1 MNENASLFF
10 VDRHVDSHIKEK
22 KAFIEYGSNQK
33 FITYADLH
41 EQSSKLRHFFS
52 KFKINREDRVIIL
65 MQDVISYPIIFW
77 GCLKSGVVPVLLN
90 TLLSSEVVNDI
101 INNSR
106 AKAVFI
112 SSGLLSSFENSVKKN
127 VNIKHIIEVGTKKSN
142 YINFEEEIQKCSF
155 KETIK
160 CSKDEIA
167 FWLYSSGSTGQP
179 KGVKHVHGSLEYTF
193 KTYGKQVLKIH
204 QNDIIFSVA
213 KLFFAYG
220 LGNAMTFPMSVG
232 ATTIL
237 LPERPTPE
245 VVSTLLNKFNV
256 TTFFAVPT
264 IFSAILDFTTS
275 NNFDGF
281 KNLKI
286 SVSAGEAL
294 PENIGKKWHEL
305 TSTHILDGIGSTE
318 MLHIFLSNKVDDIEY
333 GTTGIAVP
341 GYELKLLDENNNIIE
356 NDEIGELLVKG
367 ESSADGYWNMR
378 NKSRKTFEGEWTRT
392 GDKYIRNKNGKYVY
406 CGRTDDMFKVSG
418 IWVSPFEVEQAILN
432 HDEVLESAVVPE
444 TDHEGLVKSK
454 AFIILKTE
462 QNQKEKLKEI
472 EKAIKEIVKEKIGLW
487 KYPRSIEFVK
497 TLPKTATGKIQRFK
511 LRK

>member
-10 VDRHVDSHIKEK
+10 VDRHFDSHIKEK
-22 KAFIEYGSNQK
+22 KAFIESGSNQN

-90 TLLSSEVVNDI
+90 TLLSSEVVNEI

-142 YINFEEEIQKCSF
+142 YINFDEEIQKCF
-155 KETIK
+155 FQDTIK

-179 KGVKHVHGSLEYTF
+179 KGVKHVHGSLEYTY

-245 VVSTLLNKFNV
+245 VVSSLLNEFNV
-256 TTFFAVPT
+256 TIFFAVPT

-281 KNLKI
+281 KNLKL

-305 TSTHILDGIGSTE
+305 NSTHILDGIGSTE

-333 GTTGIAVP
+333 GTTGIPVP
-341 GYELKLLDENNNIIE
+341 GYELKLLDENNNII
-356 NDEIGELLVKG
+356 NNYEIGELLVKG

-378 NKSRKTFEGEWTRT
+378 DKSRKTFEGEWTRT
-392 GDKYIRNKNGKYVY
+392 GDKYIRNKNGKYIY

-432 HDEVLESAVVPE
+432 HENVLESAVVPE
-444 TDHEGLVKSK
+444 VDHEGLVKSK
-454 AFIILKTE
+454 AFVILK
-462 QNQKEKLKEI
+462 NDNKN
-472 EKAIKEIVKEKIGLW
+472 KADLTNIKEDIKQIVKEKIGLW

-497 TLPKTATGKIQRFK
+497 SLPKTATGKIQRFK
-511 LRK
+511 LR

>member
-1 MNENASLFF
+1 MNENAALFF
-10 VDRHVDSHIKEK
+10 VDRHVDSHINEK
-22 KAFIEYGSNQK
+22 KAFIEYGSKQK
-33 FITYADLH
+33 FITYADLY

-77 GCLKSGVVPVLLN
+77 GCLKSGVIPVLLN
-90 TLLSSEVVNDI
+90 TLLSSEVVNEI

-112 SSGLLSSFENSVKKN
+112 SSRLLSSFENSVKKN
-127 VNIKHIIEVGTKKSN
+127 VSIKHIIEVGTKKSN
-142 YINFEEEIQKCSF
+142 YINFDEEIKKCSF
-155 KETIK
+155 QDTIK

-179 KGVKHVHGSLEYTF
+179 KGVKHVHGSLEYTY

-245 VVSTLLNKFNV
+245 VVSSLLNECNV

-318 MLHIFLSNKVDDIEY
+318 MLHIFLSNKIDDLEY

-454 AFIILKTE
+454 AFIILKTD

-472 EKAIKEIVKEKIGLW
+472 EKTIKEIVKEKIGLW

-497 TLPKTATGKIQRFK
+497 SLPKTATGKIQRFK

>member
-22 KAFIEYGSNQK
+22 KAFIECGSNQN

-41 EQSSKLRHFFS
+41 EQSSRLRHFFS
-52 KFKINREDRVIIL
+52 KFKINREDRVVIL

-77 GCLKSGVVPVLLN
+77 GCLKSGVIPVLLN
-90 TLLSSEVVNDI
+90 TLLSSEVVSEI

-112 SSGLLSSFENSVKKN
+112 STGLLSSFENSIKKN
-127 VNIKHIIEVGTKKSN
+127 SSVKQIIEVGTKRSN
-142 YINFEEEIQKCSF
+142 YINFDEEIQKCLVQD
-155 KETIK
+155 TIK
-160 CSKDEIA
+160 CSKDEVA

-179 KGVKHVHGSLEYTF
+179 KGVKHVHGSLEYTY
-193 KTYGKQVLKIH
+193 KTYGKQVLKIEE
-204 QNDIIFSVA
+204 NDIVFSVA

-245 VVSTLLNKFNV
+245 VVTSLLNDFNV

-264 IFSAILDFTTS
+264 IFSAMLDFITS
-275 NNFDGF
+275 KNFGGF
-281 KNLKI
+281 KNLKL

-294 PENIGKKWHEL
+294 PENIGKKWNEL

-318 MLHIFLSNKVDDIEY
+318 MLHIFLSNKIDDLEY
-333 GTTGIAVP
+333 GTTGVAVP
-341 GYELKLLDENNNIIE
+341 GYKLKLLDENNKVIKN
-356 NDEIGELLVKG
+356 NDIGELLVKG

-378 NKSRKTFEGEWTRT
+378 EKSKKTFEGEWTRT
-392 GDKYIRNKNGKYVY
+392 GDKYIRNNNGKYIY

-432 HDEVLESAVVPE
+432 HEDVLESAVVPE
-444 TDHEGLVKSK
+444 VDHEGLVKSK
-454 AFIILKTE
+454 AFIILKE
-462 QNQKEKLKEI
+462 ESKDKDNI
-472 EKAIKEIVKEKIGLW
+472 EKIEKSIKEIVKEKIGLW
-487 KYPRSIEFVK
+487 KYPRSIEFVNN
-497 TLPKTATGKIQRFK
+497 LPKTATGKIQRFK

>member
-1 MNENASLFF
+1 
-10 VDRHVDSHIKEK
+10 
-22 KAFIEYGSNQK
+22 
-33 FITYADLH
+33 
-41 EQSSKLRHFFS
+41 
-52 KFKINREDRVIIL
+52 
-65 MQDVISYPIIFW
+65 
-77 GCLKSGVVPVLLN
+77 
-90 TLLSSEVVNDI
+90 
-101 INNSR
+101 
-106 AKAVFI
+106 
-112 SSGLLSSFENSVKKN
+112 
-127 VNIKHIIEVGTKKSN
+127 
-142 YINFEEEIQKCSF
+142 
-155 KETIK
+155 
-160 CSKDEIA
+160 
-167 FWLYSSGSTGQP
+167 
-179 KGVKHVHGSLEYTF
+179 
-193 KTYGKQVLKIH
+193 
-204 QNDIIFSVA
+204 
-213 KLFFAYG
+213 
-220 LGNAMTFPMSVG
+220 MTFPMSVG
-232 ATTIL
+232 ATAIL
-237 LPERPTPE
+237 LSERPTPE
-245 VVSTLLNKFNV
+245 VVSKLLNEFNV

-264 IFSAILDFTTS
+264 IFSAILDFTTL

-294 PENIGKKWHEL
+294 PENIGKKWYEL

-318 MLHIFLSNKVDDIEY
+318 MLHIFLSNKIDDLEY

-341 GYELKLLDENNNIIE
+341 GYKLKLLDENNNIIE

-444 TDHEGLVKSK
+444 IDHEGLVKSK

-472 EKAIKEIVKEKIGLW
+472 EKTIKEIVKEKIGLW

>member
-10 VDRHVDSHIKEK
+10 VDRHVDSHIKQK

-33 FITYADLH
+33 FITYADLY

-65 MQDVISYPIIFW
+65 MQDVIYYPIIFW

-142 YINFEEEIQKCSF
+142 YINFEKEIQKCSF
-155 KETIK
+155 QKTIK

-179 KGVKHVHGSLEYTF
+179 KGVKHVHGSLEYTY

-232 ATTIL
+232 ATAIL

-245 VVSTLLNKFNV
+245 VVSTLLNKFDV
-256 TTFFAVPT
+256 TIFFAVPT

-275 NNFDGF
+275 KNFDGF
-281 KNLKI
+281 KNLKL

-341 GYELKLLDENNNIIE
+341 GYELKLLDENSNIIE

-444 TDHEGLVKSK
+444 IDHEGLVKSK

-462 QNQKEKLKEI
+462 QTQKEKLKEI
-472 EKAIKEIVKEKIGLW
+472 EKTIKEIVKEKIGLW

>member
-10 VDRHVDSHIKEK
+10 VDTHADSHIKEK
-22 KAFIEYGSNQK
+22 KAFIESGPNQK

-90 TLLSSEVVNDI
+90 TLLSSEVVNEI

-142 YINFEEEIQKCSF
+142 YINFDEEIQKCF
-155 KETIK
+155 FQDTIK

-179 KGVKHVHGSLEYTF
+179 KGVKHVHGSLEYTY

-245 VVSTLLNKFNV
+245 IVSSLLNEFNV
-256 TTFFAVPT
+256 TIFFAVPT

-281 KNLKI
+281 KNLKL

-305 TSTHILDGIGSTE
+305 NSTHILDGIGSTE
-318 MLHIFLSNKVDDIEY
+318 MLHIFLSNKDDDIEY

-341 GYELKLLDENNNIIE
+341 GYELKLLDENNNII
-356 NDEIGELLVKG
+356 NNYEIGELLVKG

-378 NKSRKTFEGEWTRT
+378 DKSRKTFEGEWTRT
-392 GDKYIRNKNGKYVY
+392 GDKYIRNKNGKYIY

-432 HDEVLESAVVPE
+432 HENVLESAVVPE
-444 TDHEGLVKSK
+444 VDHEGLVKSK
-454 AFIILKTE
+454 AFVILK
-462 QNQKEKLKEI
+462 NDNKN
-472 EKAIKEIVKEKIGLW
+472 KADLINIKEDIKQIVKEKIGLW

-497 TLPKTATGKIQRFK
+497 SLPKTATGKIQRFK
-511 LRK
+511 LR

>member
-52 KFKINREDRVIIL
+52 KFKIYREDRVIIL

-112 SSGLLSSFENSVKKN
+112 SSGLLRSFENSVKKN

-155 KETIK
+155 QDTIK

-179 KGVKHVHGSLEYTF
+179 KGVKHVHGSLEYTY

-204 QNDIIFSVA
+204 KNDIIFSVA

-245 VVSTLLNKFNV
+245 VVSTLLNKFDV

-281 KNLKI
+281 KNLKL

-294 PENIGKKWHEL
+294 PENIGKKWNEL

-318 MLHIFLSNKVDDIEY
+318 MLHIFLSNKVDDVEY

-341 GYELKLLDENNNIIE
+341 GYELKLLDENNKVIN

-378 NKSRKTFEGEWTRT
+378 DKSRKTFEGEWTRT

-432 HDEVLESAVVPE
+432 HDKVLESAVVPE
-444 TDHEGLVKSK
+444 IDHEGLVKSK
-454 AFIILKTE
+454 AFIILKE
-462 QNQKEKLKEI
+462 EAKGKDNLEKI
-472 EKAIKEIVKEKIGLW
+472 EESIKAIVKEKIGLW
-487 KYPRSIEFVK
+487 KYPRSIEFVN

>member
-1 MNENASLFF
+1 MNENAALFF
-10 VDRHVDSHIKEK
+10 VDRNVNGSLKDKT
-22 KAFIEYGSNQK
+22 AFIEYGNSSNS
-33 FITYADLH
+33 ISYYDLYD
-41 EQSSKLRHFFS
+41 QSSRLKNLFLKYNIS
-52 KFKINREDRVIIL
+52 REDRVIIL
-65 MQDVISYPIIFW
+65 MNDVVQYPVIFW
-77 GCLKSGVVPVLLN
+77 GCLKSGVIPVLLN
-90 TLLSSEVVNDI
+90 TLLSNEI
-101 INNSR
+101 INEIINDSR

-112 SSGLLSSFENSVKKN
+112 TSNLLDTFNDLLTKNSNIQNIFEIGENSNYVNFIDEIKKCQ
-127 VNIKHIIEVGTKKSN
+127 IES
-142 YINFEEEIQKCSF
+142 
-155 KETIK
+155 TID
-160 CSKDEIA
+160 CSKDEVA

-179 KGVKHVHGSLEYTF
+179 KGVKHVHGSLQNTYD
-193 KTYGKQVLKIH
+193 TYGKQVLKINE
-204 QNDIIFSVA
+204 NDIVFSVA

-220 LGNAMTFPMSVG
+220 LGNSMTFPMSVG
-232 ATTIL
+232 ATAIL

-245 VVSTLLNKFNV
+245 VVSKLLNEFNV

-294 PENIGKKWHEL
+294 PENIGNKWYEL

-318 MLHIFLSNKVDDIEY
+318 MLHIFLSNKIDDLEY

-454 AFIILKTE
+454 AFIILKTD

>member
-22 KAFIEYGSNQK
+22 KAFIEYGSKQK

-77 GCLKSGVVPVLLN
+77 GCLKSGVIPVLLN
-90 TLLSSEVVNDI
+90 TLLSSEVVNEI

-127 VNIKHIIEVGTKKSN
+127 VSIKHIIEVGTKISN
-142 YINFEEEIQKCSF
+142 YINFDEEIKKCSF
-155 KETIK
+155 QETIN

-179 KGVKHVHGSLEYTF
+179 KGVKHVHGSLEYTY

-245 VVSTLLNKFNV
+245 VVSSLLNEYNV

-264 IFSAILDFTTS
+264 IFSAILDFTSS

-294 PENIGKKWHEL
+294 PKNIGEKWNKL

-318 MLHIFLSNKVDDIEY
+318 MLHIFLSNKIDDLEY
-333 GTTGIAVP
+333 GTTGLAVP
-341 GYELKLLDENNNIIE
+341 GYELKLLDENDKVIE

-378 NKSRKTFEGEWTRT
+378 DKSRKTFEGEWTRT

-432 HDEVLESAVVPE
+432 HDDVLESAVVPE
-444 TDHEGLVKSK
+444 IDHEGLVKSK
-454 AFIILKTE
+454 AFIILKAE
-462 QNQKEKLKEI
+462 QNNIEKLKEI

>member
-10 VDRHVDSHIKEK
+10 LDRHVNSHIKEK
-22 KAFIEYGSNQK
+22 KAFIEYGSDQK
-33 FITYADLH
+33 FITYGNLY

-52 KFKINREDRVIIL
+52 KFKINREDRVVIL

-77 GCLKSGVVPVLLN
+77 GCLKSGVIPVLLN
-90 TLLSSEVVNDI
+90 TLLSSEVVSEI
-101 INNSR
+101 IDNSR
-106 AKAVFI
+106 ANAVFI
-112 SSGLLSSFENSVKKN
+112 STGLLRSFENSLKKN
-127 VNIKHIIEVGTKKSN
+127 PNIKQIIEVGTKISN
-142 YINFEEEIQKCSF
+142 YINFDEEIQKCSVQD
-155 KETIK
+155 TIK
-160 CSKDEIA
+160 CSRDEVA

-179 KGVKHVHGSLEYTF
+179 KGVKHVHGSLEYTY
-193 KTYGKQVLKIH
+193 KTYGKQVLKIKE
-204 QNDIIFSVA
+204 NDIVFSVA

-245 VVSTLLNKFNV
+245 VVTSLLNDFNV

-264 IFSAILDFTTS
+264 IFSAILDFITS
-275 NNFDGF
+275 KNFGGF
-281 KNLKI
+281 KNLKL

-294 PENIGKKWHEL
+294 PENIGKKWYEL

-318 MLHIFLSNKVDDIEY
+318 MLHIFLSNKIDDLEY
-333 GTTGIAVP
+333 GTTGVAVP
-341 GYELKLLDENNNIIE
+341 GYELKLLDENNKVIKN
-356 NDEIGELLVKG
+356 NDIGELLVKG

-378 NKSRKTFEGEWTRT
+378 EKSKKTFEGEWTRT
-392 GDKYIRNKNGKYVY
+392 GDKYIRNNNGKYIY

-432 HDEVLESAVVPE
+432 HEDVLESAVVPE
-444 TDHEGLVKSK
+444 VDHEGLVKSK
-454 AFIILKTE
+454 AFIILKE
-462 QNQKEKLKEI
+462 EAKDKDNI
-472 EKAIKEIVKEKIGLW
+472 EKIEKSIKEIVKEKIGLW
-487 KYPRSIEFVK
+487 KYPRSIEFVNN
-497 TLPKTATGKIQRFK
+497 LPKTATGKIQRFK

>member
-10 VDRHVDSHIKEK
+10 VDRHFDSHIKDK

-90 TLLSSEVVNDI
+90 TLLSSDIVNDI

-112 SSGLLSSFENSVKKN
+112 SSGLLTSFENAVKKN
-127 VNIKHIIEVGTKKSN
+127 FNIKHIIEVGTKKSN

-155 KETIK
+155 KDTIK
-160 CSKDEIA
+160 CSKDEVA

-179 KGVKHVHGSLEYTF
+179 KGVKHVHGSLEYTY

-245 VVSTLLNKFNV
+245 VVSTLLNKFDV

-281 KNLKI
+281 KNLKL

-333 GTTGIAVP
+333 GTTGLAVP
-341 GYELKLLDENNNIIE
+341 GYELKLLDENNNIIN

-378 NKSRKTFEGEWTRT
+378 DKSRKTFEGEWTRT

-432 HDEVLESAVVPE
+432 HDKVLESAVVPE
-444 TDHEGLVKSK
+444 IDHEGLVKSK
-454 AFIILKTE
+454 AFIILKE
-462 QNQKEKLKEI
+462 EAKGKDNLEKI
-472 EKAIKEIVKEKIGLW
+472 EESIKAIVKEKIGLW
-487 KYPRSIEFVK
+487 KYPRSIEFVN

>member
-155 KETIK
+155 QDTIK

-179 KGVKHVHGSLEYTF
+179 KGVKHVHGSLEYTY

-245 VVSTLLNKFNV
+245 VVSTLLNKFDV

-281 KNLKI
+281 KNLKL

-444 TDHEGLVKSK
+444 IDHEGLVKSK

-472 EKAIKEIVKEKIGLW
+472 EKTIKEIVKEKIGLW

>member
-22 KAFIEYGSNQK
+22 KAFIEYGSKQK

-77 GCLKSGVVPVLLN
+77 GCLKSGVIPVLLN
-90 TLLSSEVVNDI
+90 TLLSSEVVNEI

-112 SSGLLSSFENSVKKN
+112 SSRLLSSFENSVKKN
-127 VNIKHIIEVGTKKSN
+127 VSIKHIIEVGTKISN
-142 YINFEEEIQKCSF
+142 YINFDEEIKKCSF
-155 KETIK
+155 QETIN

-179 KGVKHVHGSLEYTF
+179 KGVKHVHGSLEYTY

-232 ATTIL
+232 ASTIL

-245 VVSTLLNKFNV
+245 VVSSLLNECNV
-256 TTFFAVPT
+256 TIFFAVPT
-264 IFSAILDFTTS
+264 IFSAILDFTSS

-294 PENIGKKWHEL
+294 PKNIGEKWNEL

-318 MLHIFLSNKVDDIEY
+318 MLHIFLSNKIDDLEY
-333 GTTGIAVP
+333 GTTGLAVP
-341 GYELKLLDENNNIIE
+341 GYELKLLDENDKVIE

-378 NKSRKTFEGEWTRT
+378 DKSRKTFEGEWTRT

-444 TDHEGLVKSK
+444 IDHEGLVKSK
-454 AFIILKTE
+454 AFIILKVE
-462 QNQKEKLKEI
+462 QNNIEKLKEI

>member
-65 MQDVISYPIIFW
+65 MQDVIFYPIIFW

-179 KGVKHVHGSLEYTF
+179 KGVKHVHGSLEYTY

-245 VVSTLLNKFNV
+245 VVSTLLNKFDV

-281 KNLKI
+281 KNLKL

-472 EKAIKEIVKEKIGLW
+472 EKTIKEIVKEKIGLW

>member
-112 SSGLLSSFENSVKKN
+112 SSGLLSSFENSLKKN

-155 KETIK
+155 QDTIK

-179 KGVKHVHGSLEYTF
+179 KGVKHVHGSLEYTY

-245 VVSTLLNKFNV
+245 VVSTLLNKFDV

-281 KNLKI
+281 KNLKL

-318 MLHIFLSNKVDDIEY
+318 MLHIFLSNRVDDIEY

>member
-1 MNENASLFF
+1 M
-10 VDRHVDSHIKEK
+10 K
-22 KAFIEYGSNQK
+22 KFKNVLLKILLNVVKMRLHFGFILLVLQDNQK
-33 FITYADLH
+33 VSNMFMEVLSTL
-41 EQSSKLRHFFS
+41 
-52 KFKINREDRVIIL
+52 IN
-65 MQDVISYPIIFW
+65 
-77 GCLKSGVVPVLLN
+77 
-90 TLLSSEVVNDI
+90 
-101 INNSR
+101 
-106 AKAVFI
+106 
-112 SSGLLSSFENSVKKN
+112 
-127 VNIKHIIEVGTKKSN
+127 
-142 YINFEEEIQKCSF
+142 
-155 KETIK
+155 
-160 CSKDEIA
+160 
-167 FWLYSSGSTGQP
+167 
-179 KGVKHVHGSLEYTF
+179 
-193 KTYGKQVLKIH
+193 TYGKQVLKIEE
-204 QNDIIFSVA
+204 NDIVFSVA

-245 VVSTLLNKFNV
+245 VVTSLLNDFNV

-281 KNLKI
+281 KNLKL

-294 PENIGKKWHEL
+294 PENIGKKWYEL

-318 MLHIFLSNKVDDIEY
+318 MLHIFLSNKIDDLEY

-378 NKSRKTFEGEWTRT
+378 DKSRKTFEGEWTRT

-444 TDHEGLVKSK
+444 IDHEGLVKSK

-472 EKAIKEIVKEKIGLW
+472 EKTIKRDCKRKNWFMEISKI
-487 KYPRSIEFVK
+487 Y
-497 TLPKTATGKIQRFK
+497 
-511 LRK
+511 

>member
-127 VNIKHIIEVGTKKSN
+127 VNIKHVIEVGTKKSN
-142 YINFEEEIQKCSF
+142 NINFEEEIQKCSF
-155 KETIK
+155 QDTIK

-179 KGVKHVHGSLEYTF
+179 KGVKHVHGSLEYTY

-245 VVSTLLNKFNV
+245 VVSTLLNKFDV

-281 KNLKI
+281 KNLKL

-341 GYELKLLDENNNIIE
+341 GYELRLLDENNNIIE

-444 TDHEGLVKSK
+444 IDHDGLVKSK

-472 EKAIKEIVKEKIGLW
+472 EKTIKEIVKEKIGLW

>member
-65 MQDVISYPIIFW
+65 MQDVIFYPIIFW

-90 TLLSSEVVNDI
+90 TLLSSDVVNDI

-112 SSGLLSSFENSVKKN
+112 SSGLLTSFENSVKKN

-155 KETIK
+155 KDTIK
-160 CSKDEIA
+160 CSKDEVA

-179 KGVKHVHGSLEYTF
+179 KGVKHVHGSLEYTY

-204 QNDIIFSVA
+204 KNDIIFSVA

-245 VVSTLLNKFNV
+245 VVSTLLNKFGV

-275 NNFDGF
+275 NNFNGF
-281 KNLKI
+281 KNLKL

-294 PENIGKKWHEL
+294 PENIGKKWYEL

-341 GYELKLLDENNNIIE
+341 GYELKLLDENNDIIN

-367 ESSADGYWNMR
+367 DSSADGYWNMR
-378 NKSRKTFEGEWTRT
+378 DKSRKTFEGEWTRT

-444 TDHEGLVKSK
+444 IDHEGLVKSK

-462 QNQKEKLKEI
+462 QNQKDKLKEI

>member
-10 VDRHVDSHIKEK
+10 VDRHFDSHIKEK
-22 KAFIEYGSNQK
+22 KAFIESGSNQN

-90 TLLSSEVVNDI
+90 TLLSSEVVNEI

-142 YINFEEEIQKCSF
+142 YINFDEEIQKCSF
-155 KETIK
+155 QDTIK

-179 KGVKHVHGSLEYTF
+179 KGVKHVHGSLEYTY

-245 VVSTLLNKFNV
+245 VVSSLLNEFNV
-256 TTFFAVPT
+256 TIFFAVPT

-281 KNLKI
+281 KNLKL

-305 TSTHILDGIGSTE
+305 NSTHILDGIGSTE

-341 GYELKLLDENNNIIE
+341 GYELKLLDENNNII
-356 NDEIGELLVKG
+356 NNYEIGELLVKG

-378 NKSRKTFEGEWTRT
+378 DKSRKTFEGEWTRT
-392 GDKYIRNKNGKYVY
+392 GDKYIRNKNGKYIY

-432 HDEVLESAVVPE
+432 HENVLESAVVPE
-444 TDHEGLVKSK
+444 VDHEGLVKSK
-454 AFIILKTE
+454 AFVILK
-462 QNQKEKLKEI
+462 NDNKN
-472 EKAIKEIVKEKIGLW
+472 KADLINIKEDIKQIVKEKIGLW

-497 TLPKTATGKIQRFK
+497 SLPKTATGKIQRFK
-511 LRK
+511 LR